1 MCSDKDPRLRVRS
14 NFLGGSSQ
22 GYVSVA
28 RSMKLQASSRFEV
41 LAADVIMD
49 RSQHE
54 VSVERDQAKNQEETE
69 TWCTKVTKK
78 RSSRFR
84 DTQLTQTMHLQ
95 FLENGHGEVMVNGLD
110 EGWMR
115 VSSIMD
121 PGAAESIAPPTTC
134 LQIPLNES
142 LG

>member
-1 MCSDKDPRLRVRS
+1 
-14 NFLGGSSQ
+14 
-22 GYVSVA
+22 
-28 RSMKLQASSRFEV
+28 
-41 LAADVIMD
+41 
-49 RSQHE
+49 
-54 VSVERDQAKNQEETE
+54 
-69 TWCTKVTKK
+69 
-78 RSSRFR
+78 
-84 DTQLTQTMHLQ
+84 MHLQ
-95 FLENGHGEVMVNGLD
+95 FLENRHGEVMVNGLD

>member
-1 MCSDKDPRLRVRS
+1 MTKDPRLRVRS

-22 GYVSVA
+22 GYVSEA
-28 RSMKLQASSRFEV
+28 RSMKLQLSNRIEV
-41 LAADVIMD
+41 LAADVNMD

-54 VSVERDQAKNQEETE
+54 VSLARDPAKNQEETE

-95 FLENGHGEVMVNGLD
+95 FLENGHGEEMVNGLD
-110 EGWMR
+110 EGLDACFR
-115 VSSIMD
+115 VQWTLELLRAKHL
-121 PGAAESIAPPTTC
+121 PQLACTFH
-134 LQIPLNES
+134 
-142 LG
+142 